1 MNKTAGFLAA
11 VATVAFASTAQAQ
24 ICAGFPTNDRGMY
37 FGGRADFPED
47 VDSYGVEANYNFSG
61 PLGVYAGLNVL
72 SEDGDAEDE
81 ESEDE
86 IYGGLAFEVASLGL
100 MIGPRVSAC
109 PVVEARYIDF
119 EGLGTYTQIPIGFGV
134 GASLGIPMLPSASA
148 YVQPQLVITRL
159 NFDDD
164 LTDADTETETDFGL
178 KAGANVGFGL
188 ITVGG
193 EVRHVFVD
201 EADPVFGIRVGI
213 RL

>member
-1 MNKTAGFLAA
+1 MTKTAVLAA
-11 VATVAFASTAQAQ
+11 VATLAFAGTAQAQ
-24 ICAGFPTNDRGMY
+24 ICAGYPTSDRGLY

-61 PLGVYAGLNVL
+61 PLGVYGGLNVL
-72 SEDGDAEDE
+72 SEDGNDEDE

-86 IYGGLAFEVASLGL
+86 IYAGLAFEVASLGL

-119 EGLGTYTQIPIGFGV
+119 EGLGTYMQIPIGLGL

-148 YVQPQLVITRL
+148 YVQPQLVITRVD
-159 NFDDD
+159 FDDD
-164 LTDADTETETDFGL
+164 LTEADTETETDFGI

-193 EVRHVFVD
+193 AGRHVFVD
-201 EADPVFGIRVGI
+201 EADPVFGIRLGI
-213 RL
+213 RF

>member
-24 ICAGFPTNDRGMY
+24 ICAGYPTSDRGLY

-61 PLGVYAGLNVL
+61 PLGVYGGLNVL
-72 SEDGDAEDE
+72 SEDGDNEDE

-86 IYGGLAFEVASLGL
+86 IYGGLAFEVASLG
-100 MIGPRVSAC
+100 MMVGPRVSAC
-109 PVVEARYIDF
+109 PVVEARFIDF
-119 EGLGTYTQIPIGFGV
+119 EGLGSYLQIPIGFGI
-134 GASLGIPMLPSASA
+134 GAGLGIPMLPSASA

-159 NFDDD
+159 DFDDD
-164 LTDADTETETDFGL
+164 LTEAETETETDFGI
-178 KAGANVGFGL
+178 KAGANVGFG
-188 ITVGG
+188 IISVGG

-201 EADPVFGIRVGI
+201 EADPVFGIRVGV
-213 RL
+213 RF

>member
-1 MNKTAGFLAA
+1 MKKATVGFLAA
-11 VATVAFASTAQAQ
+11 VATVAFAGTAQAQ
-24 ICAGFPTNDRGMY
+24 ICAGFPTSDRGMY
-37 FGGRADFPED
+37 FGGRADFPE
-47 VDSYGVEANYNFSG
+47 VEANYNYSG
-61 PLGVYAGLNVL
+61 PLGVYGRLNVISL
-72 SEDGDAEDE
+72 DGDGGDDD
-81 ESEDE
+81 SEDE
-86 IYGGLAFEVASLGL
+86 IYGGLAFEVASLGM

-109 PVVEARYIDF
+109 PVVEARFMDF
-119 EGLGTYTQIPIGFGV
+119 EGLGSSLQIPIGLGV

-148 YVQPQLVITRL
+148 YVQPQLVISRFD
-159 NFDDD
+159 FDDD
-164 LTDADTETETDFGL
+164 LTDADTETETDFGI